1 MSLEAQIMTDL
12 KSAMKAKDRVALE
25 SLRAIKTA
33 ILNEK
38 TAAGAS
44 EMSEADEMKILTKLR
59 KQRVESATIFRAQN
73 RADLAEPEE
82 AQLAIIERYLP
93 EMLSESEIEAKV
105 AEIIA
110 AVGAT
115 SMADM
120 GKVMGQATAANSSTM
135 YVSTSFIGVFMP
147 LGNAVA
153 SFCARLM
160 VAFSCFCICSGF
172 LSLIVRFRLR

>member
-1 MSLEAQIMTDL
+1 MSLEALIMTDL

-25 SLRAIKTA
+25 ALRAIKTA

-38 TAAGAS
+38 TAAGAG
-44 EMSEADEMKILTKLR
+44 EMSEADEMKLLTKLR
-59 KQRVESATIFRAQN
+59 KQRVESATIFREQN

-93 EMLSESEIEAKV
+93 EMLSDAEIEAKV
-105 AEIIA
+105 EEIIA

-120 GKVMGQATAANSSTM
+120 GKVMGQASAAM
-135 YVSTSFIGVFMP
+135 AGQADGKVI
-147 LGNAVA
+147 
-153 SFCARLM
+153 
-160 VAFSCFCICSGF
+160 SGF
-172 LSLIVRFRLR
+172 VRKHLA

>member
-1 MSLEAQIMTDL
+1 MTDL

-25 SLRAIKTA
+25 ALRAIKTA

-38 TAAGAS
+38 TAAGAG
-44 EMSEADEMKILTKLR
+44 EMSEADEMKLLTKLR
-59 KQRVESATIFRAQN
+59 KQRVESATIFREQN

-93 EMLSESEIEAKV
+93 EMLSDAEIEAKV
-105 AEIIA
+105 EEIIA

-120 GKVMGQATAANSSTM
+120 GKVMGQASAAM
-135 YVSTSFIGVFMP
+135 AGQADGKVI
-147 LGNAVA
+147 
-153 SFCARLM
+153 
-160 VAFSCFCICSGF
+160 SGF
-172 LSLIVRFRLR
+172 VRKHLA

>member
-25 SLRAIKTA
+25 TLRAIKTA

-38 TAAGAS
+38 TAVGAGVMTA
-44 EMSEADEMKILTKLR
+44 ADEMKLLTKLR

-93 EMLSESEIEAKV
+93 EMLSEAAIESKV
-105 AEIIA
+105 KEIIA
-110 AVGAT
+110 GC
-115 SMADM
+115 
-120 GKVMGQATAANSSTM
+120 
-135 YVSTSFIGVFMP
+135 SF
-147 LGNAVA
+147 L
-153 SFCARLM
+153 
-160 VAFSCFCICSGF
+160 
-172 LSLIVRFRLR
+172 

>member
-1 MSLEAQIMTDL
+1 MTDL

-25 SLRAIKTA
+25 ALRAIKTA

-38 TAAGAS
+38 TAAGAG
-44 EMSEADEMKILTKLR
+44 EMSEADEMKLLTKLR
-59 KQRVESATIFRAQN
+59 KQRVESATIFREQN

-93 EMLSESEIEAKV
+93 EMLSDAEIEAKV
-105 AEIIA
+105 EEIIA

-120 GKVMGQATAANSSTM
+120 GKVMGQASAAMAGPADGKVT
-135 YVSTSFIGVFMP
+135 
-147 LGNAVA
+147 
-153 SFCARLM
+153 R
-160 VAFSCFCICSGF
+160 GF
-172 LSLIVRFRLR
+172 VRQHLAYIDL

>member
-1 MSLEAQIMTDL
+1 MTDL

-25 SLRAIKTA
+25 ALRAIKTA

-38 TAAGAS
+38 TSVGAR
-44 EMSEADEMKILTKLR
+44 EMSEADEMKLLTKLR
-59 KQRVESATIFRAQN
+59 KQRIESATIFREQN

-93 EMLSESEIEAKV
+93 EMLSEAEIEAKV
-105 AEIIA
+105 EEIIA

-120 GKVMGQATAANSSTM
+120 GKVMGQASAAM
-135 YVSTSFIGVFMP
+135 AGKADGKVI
-147 LGNAVA
+147 
-153 SFCARLM
+153 
-160 VAFSCFCICSGF
+160 SGF
-172 LSLIVRFRLR
+172 VRKHLA